1 VELTAADIARL
12 TGGAYEGNPGA
23 TVTGVAG
30 IREAEP
36 GEVSFVANA
45 KYLPACSTTRASVVI
60 IGRDIKPLPAS
71 RPDWT
76 APTWVLVD
84 QPVLAFTSVV
94 QHLGPPRVTV
104 QPGVHPTVV
113 LAADARLG
121 RDVTI
126 QPHAVI
132 EAGVELGDR
141 VVIGAGC
148 YIGHGSRIGADTTIY
163 PRVTIRE
170 HTRIGDRVIIHSGAV
185 LGADGF
191 GFELMGDGHRKIPQ
205 VGYVEIGDDVEIGAN
220 TTIDRGRFGR
230 TRIGRGTKIDNQVQI
245 AHNCIIGEHNIICA
259 HTGIA
264 GSVITGHHVTFAG
277 QAGSVG
283 HITVGDKAIIMAK
296 AGITKDV
303 PAGVIMLGAP
313 AVPHKQFKK
322 SFVALQALPDLV
334 NDLRLLEQRVAELE
348 QQLKAD

>member
-1 VELTAADIARL
+1 MQLTAAEIARL
-12 TGGAYEGNPGA
+12 TGGTIEGNPGT

-36 GEVSFVANA
+36 GEVSFVAHA
-45 KYLPACSTTRASVVI
+45 KYLPACATTRASVVI
-60 IGRDIKPLPAS
+60 VGRDITPLPEAQPD
-71 RPDWT
+71 RP

-84 QPVLAFTSVV
+84 QPIVAFTIVV
-94 QHLGPPRVTV
+94 QHLVPPPVTFE
-104 QPGVHPTVV
+104 PGIHPTAV
-113 LAADARLG
+113 LAADIRLG

-126 QPHAVI
+126 QAHAVI

-148 YIGHGSRIGADTTIY
+148 YVGHGTRIGADSKIY
-163 PRVTIRE
+163 PRVTVRE
-170 HTRIGDRVIIHSGAV
+170 YTRVGDRVIIHSGAV

-191 GFELMGDGHRKIPQ
+191 GFELTGAGHQKIPQ

-245 AHNCIIGEHNIICA
+245 AHNCIIGEHNIVCA

-283 HITVGDKAIIMAK
+283 HITVGDKAVIMAK

-303 PAGVIMLGAP
+303 PSGAIMLGAP

-322 SFVALQALPDLV
+322 SFVALQTLPDLV
-334 NDLRLLEQRVAELE
+334 AELRALEQRMAELE
-348 QQLKAD
+348 RQLKAN